1 MATHKRVAGIVAE
14 ALGLELVSLDTTH
27 EVSAPSSKMKRSYEE
42 KLGRK
47 EGLIGDRARFNA
59 AVARIMKA
67 KMSDDNKYIY
77 LAHFLDQYIE
87 QSKTSSDD
95 RIIYDMPKR
104 ISAALKV
111 QDDELGEKYQ
121 FIGHLRRS
129 IIFFESNGSH
139 IDSIAKDA
147 VRVVEQEA
155 TKKEADVKLLKN
167 LLGIVKMI
175 NI

>member
-1 MATHKRVAGIVAE
+1 MATPGRATE
-14 ALGLELVSLDTTH
+14 SLGLDSTTY
-27 EVSAPSSKMKRSYEE
+27 EVGAPSSKMKRLYEE

-47 EGLIGDRARFNA
+47 EGLIDDRTRFNA
-59 AVARIMKA
+59 VVARIMKA
-67 KMSDDNKYIY
+67 KMSDDNKYSF
-77 LAHFLDQYIE
+77 LVHFLDQYIE

-104 ISAALKV
+104 ISAALKA

-129 IIFFESNGSH
+129 IIFFESNGSR
-139 IDSIAKDA
+139 IDGIAKDA

-155 TKKEADVKLLKN
+155 TKKEADIKILKN
-167 LLGIVKMI
+167 LLGIVNMI
-175 NI
+175 DI